1 MYGSEERLSQVF
13 AYSVIVLL
21 VRLVRLVSIFD
32 GWLAEVVELFVV
44 RMML

>member
-1 MYGSEERLSQVF
+1 MYGSEEKLVRLGQVS

-21 VRLVRLVSIFD
+21 VRLGNIFN
-32 GWLAEVVELFVV
+32 GWLTEVIWLFVV